1 MEKRSKKIIIW
12 MSLFVLFFVMTGII
26 GISFA
31 WFTDQEEITYQG
43 EMGFVEADIDVY
55 FDDGFGGRIEAEEV
69 EISPVISKTGVYRV
83 NITSDSADFF
93 VEDLR
98 IDIIVKSNIDTYLR
112 IKIYEQLT
120 FIYDNDGEINELA
133 VYYEEGVDINYNLS
147 SWYDNRIFDNY
158 LYYQNTVKRID
169 ETTPQVIPLVDSYYV
184 GQSFDTRSPGYSLQ
198 MAFAIEAVQAEG
210 GPENVWDQ
218 STPPWGGSW

>member
-1 MEKRSKKIIIW
+1 MKKSRKKLIGSISVFI
-12 MSLFVLFFVMTGII
+12 LFFFMTGIVV
-26 GISFA
+26 ISFA

-69 EISPVISKTGVYRV
+69 EISEFINKPGVYRI
-83 NITSDSADFF
+83 NITSPTEDFF

-98 IDIIVKSNIDTYLR
+98 IDVIVYSNIDSYIR

-120 FIYDNDGEINELA
+120 FIYDNNGETNELA
-133 VYYEEGVDINYNLS
+133 VYYEEGVDLNYDLTH
-147 SWYDNRIFDNY
+147 WYDNRIFDNY
-158 LYYQNTVKRID
+158 LYYENPVKRID
-169 ETTPQVIPLVDSYYV
+169 DLTPTVITLVGSYYS

-198 MAFAIEAVQAEG
+198 MAFSIEAVQAEG
-210 GPENVWDQ
+210 GPENVWDLPTQ
-218 STPPWGGSW
+218 PWGGEW